1 MATFSSNPVEQQSPY
16 GDGRYL
22 LRMLLGDR
30 TAPTPDMAPPMEEQA
45 IAPPRNL
52 TPLASDVYV
61 DDPASNAEINPLA
74 PASAGRSKPTPSL
87 PTPPISTQPSTPPIP
102 QAKPSV
108 AQTLSP
114 SQQGVSDIMDNM
126 RTMLDGNSASA
137 GQSYDDFRN
146 QHNQQL
152 GNDHEAR
159 VAREVAQNN
168 AGGGTAALNNIDG
181 NPAPSGEEDSGWGWG
196 DTAKATGIAALIAAI
211 LTGRGRSAGG
221 VADAS
226 RGVTP
231 YDPGR
236 SGTILGRDQITD
248 QRPTPSNIN
257 PNQIETD
264 ILSVSPDHSRF
275 IEQDADNYWD
285 RSAAGAAGDVEGA
298 NSPHTYINP
307 RAAPPQAEPAPK
319 PEFTVQ
325 GKPQSV
331 TPDVINQSGPDVQR
345 GLTSQG
351 VQYRG
356 RTYYMDEKGNIT
368 DKNGDIV
375 NSSAVPEIKARFGNK

>member
-74 PASAGRSKPTPSL
+74 PAPAWRSKPPVTAPSPSIPNIPQAR
-87 PTPPISTQPSTPPIP
+87 PTPVTDPGIPNVP
-102 QAKPSV
+102 QAKPSITQ
-108 AQTLSP
+108 ALSP

-137 GQSYDDFRN
+137 GQAIN
-146 QHNQQL
+146 
-152 GNDHEAR
+152 G
-159 VAREVAQNN
+159 
-168 AGGGTAALNNIDG
+168 IDG
-181 NPAPSGEEDSGWGWG
+181 NIEQTDDSGWGWG
-196 DTAKATGIAALIAAI
+196 DTAKAIGIAALIAAI
-211 LTGRGRSAGG
+211 LTGRGRSASG
-221 VADAS
+221 VADSVGTGRSVA
-226 RGVTP
+226 P
-231 YDPGR
+231 YDPGM
-236 SGTILGRDQITD
+236 SGTILGRDAISGPQASG
-248 QRPTPSNIN
+248 PS
-257 PNQIETD
+257 PAQIETD
-264 ILSVSPDHSRF
+264 ILSVTPN
-275 IEQDADNYWD
+275 EL
-285 RSAAGAAGDVEGA
+285 
-298 NSPHTYINP
+298 P
-307 RAAPPQAEPAPK
+307 RAQTGVATRPNDAPVA
-319 PEFTVQ
+319 Q

-331 TPDVINQSGPDVQR
+331 APDVIYQGGPNVQR

>member
-30 TAPTPDMAPPMEEQA
+30 TAPTPEMAPPMEEQA

-61 DDPASNAEINPLA
+61 DDPANEAEINPLA
-74 PASAGRSKPTPSL
+74 PASAGRSKPPVAT
-87 PTPPISTQPSTPPIP
+87 PTPPSIPNTPQARPTPVTDPGIPNIP
-102 QAKPSV
+102 QPAPV
-108 AQTLSP
+108 NHGLYNVPQARPEVMQALSP
-114 SQQGVSDIMDNM
+114 PQQGVSGIMDNM

-137 GQSYDDFRN
+137 GQ
-146 QHNQQL
+146 
-152 GNDHEAR
+152 AI
-159 VAREVAQNN
+159 
-168 AGGGTAALNNIDG
+168 NNIDG
-181 NPAPSGEEDSGWGWG
+181 NTEQTDDSGWGWG

-211 LTGRGRSAGG
+211 LTGRGRSA
-221 VADAS
+221 S
-226 RGVTP
+226 GVTGKMGDTHP
-231 YDPGR
+231 LEPDYMGSPIFPAIKQA
-236 SGTILGRDQITD
+236 SN
-248 QRPTPSNIN
+248 PS
-257 PNQIETD
+257 PAQIETD
-264 ILSVSPDHSRF
+264 ILSVTPN
-275 IEQDADNYWD
+275 EL
-285 RSAAGAAGDVEGA
+285 
-298 NSPHTYINP
+298 P
-307 RAAPPQAEPAPK
+307 RAQTSVATRPNDAPVA
-319 PEFTVQ
+319 Q

-331 TPDVINQSGPDVQR
+331 TPDVINQGGPNAQR

-356 RTYYMDEKGNIT
+356 RTYYMDENGNIT